1 MSINNPFDSADATE
15 NSCYVSYKPGKRNS
29 HVMAHS
35 GLPLKWALANHV
47 HEQVRVLILNSAFPC
62 ILGRSA
68 LTNNAYRFGFYRD
81 ATSSASIQGLGRD
94 LWWFATEQPK
104 IFADQFSTFIA
115 SFQEPVVKDELHF
128 ETLLWNVLQSLNHL
142 DAAHHKWDP
151 TTSSDPESNKFSF
164 SFAGRSF
171 FLVGLNYHSPR
182 YSRKF
187 AYPTLVFNSH
197 NQFERLRAEG
207 KFDTVQKTIRKRDI
221 QLQGDIN
228 PNLHNYG
235 DASEAKQYSGRFVTD
250 DWKCPFKAKRN
261 DE

>member
-15 NSCYVSYKPGKRNS
+15 NSCYVSYKPGQRHA
-29 HVMAHS
+29 HVMANS
-35 GLPLKWALANHV
+35 GLRLEWTLAIHV
-47 HEQVRVLILNSAFPC
+47 HEQVRALILNPAFPC
-62 ILGRSA
+62 TLGRSA
-68 LTNNAYRFGFYRD
+68 IANNAYRFGFYRD
-81 ATSSASIQGLGRD
+81 ATSSASIQGLCRD

-115 SFQEPVVKDELHF
+115 SFQEPLVKDALDF

-151 TTSSDPESNKFSF
+151 TTSSDPESNLFSF

-171 FLVGLNYHSPR
+171 FLVGLNPHSLR
-182 YSRKF
+182 FSRKF
-187 AYPTLVFNSH
+187 PYPTLVFNSH

-207 KFDTVQKTIRKRDI
+207 KFEKVQNTIRERDI
-221 QLQGDIN
+221 LLQGDIN

-235 DASEAKQYSGRFVTD
+235 EASEAKQYSGRFVSE
-250 DWKCPFKAKRN
+250 DWKCPFKAKRD